1 MKNEIVIFRHAHA
14 LSVLEAKVNTDF
26 ERPISEKGKEQ
37 IKKSI
42 SNLLSEGF
50 RPEYIVSSPFKRA
63 VQTADIISN
72 EINCARIEFKD
83 FLVPGSD
90 LSFVCDYINSNKS
103 NIIIVSHMPF
113 VSDLVYVLSGDRLLF
128 STGGYVRLEYG
139 EKKNVKI
146 LSRYFPD

>member
-1 MKNEIVIFRHAHA
+1 MEIVIFRHAHA
-14 LSVLEAKVNTDF
+14 LSVLEAKVSADF

-37 IKKSI
+37 IKKSV

-63 VQTADIISN
+63 VQTADIISK
-72 EINCARIEFKD
+72 EINCDRIEFKD
-83 FLVPGSD
+83 FLAPGSD
-90 LSFVCDYINSNKS
+90 ISFVCDYINSTKS

-113 VSDLVYVLSGDRLLF
+113 VSDLVCVLSGDRLLF
-128 STGGYVRLEYG
+128 GTGGYVRLEYG

-146 LSRYFPD
+146 VSQYFPD

>member
-1 MKNEIVIFRHAHA
+1 MEIVIFRHAHS
-14 LSVLEAKVNTDF
+14 LSVFDAKVTSDF

-37 IKKSI
+37 IKKSV

-63 VQTADIISN
+63 VQTADIISK
-72 EINCARIEFKD
+72 EINCDRIEFKD
-83 FLVPGSD
+83 FLAPGSD
-90 LSFVCDYINSNKS
+90 LSFVCDYINSTKS

-113 VSDLVYVLSGDRLLF
+113 VSDLVCVLSGDRLLF
-128 STGGYVRLEYG
+128 GTGGYVRLEYG

-146 LSRYFPD
+146 VSQYFPD